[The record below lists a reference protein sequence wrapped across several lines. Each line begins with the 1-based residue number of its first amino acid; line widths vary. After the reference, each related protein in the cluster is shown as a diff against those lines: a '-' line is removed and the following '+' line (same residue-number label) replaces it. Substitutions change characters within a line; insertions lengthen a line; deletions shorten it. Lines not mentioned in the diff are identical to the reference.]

1 MDITLTF
8 FLFCV
13 ATNVLH
19 TEPYRFFFFILF
31 FFFKYFQIKKRRRRR
46 RKKNYREHVNLF
58 AFSLKIYNPYVVCV
72 LYIISSS
79 GNFNGL
85 CTR

>member
-19 TEPYRFFFFILF
+19 TEPYRFFFFYFIF
-31 FFFKYFQIKKRRRRR
+31 FFQVLSDKEEKK
-46 RKKNYREHVNLF
+46 KKKKEKEL
-58 AFSLKIYNPYVVCV
+58 
-72 LYIISSS
+72 
-79 GNFNGL
+79 
-85 CTR
+85 